1 MLQWFLA
8 FILAF
13 VFMEWAAWALH
24 KYVMH
29 GFLWSLHEDHH
40 IINKEKTFQ
49 KNDYFAVF
57 FAVPSFLSI
66 LFGTLYEILWLEGAG
81 FGVMLYGFVYFLVH
95 EVAIHRRMKFFNLRG
110 SYVEALRVAHQH
122 HHQVRTKEGASNF
135 GMLVP
140 PLYYFTTDIK
150 DLKKMRF
157 SSRKN

>member
-81 FGVMLYGFVYFLVH
+81 FGVMLYGFVYGTG
-95 EVAIHRRMKFFNLRG
+95 I
-110 SYVEALRVAHQH
+110 S
-122 HHQVRTKEGASNF
+122 
-135 GMLVP
+135 
-140 PLYYFTTDIK
+140 
-150 DLKKMRF
+150 
-157 SSRKN
+157 